1 MITIITVMITMISTM
16 ITIVTIMITMI
27 TVMITWLVGY
37 HGDYHDVDL
46 TYVSMCVRD
55 HDYRDDYHGYM
66 VITMI
71 TTMITMM

>member
-1 MITIITVMITMISTM
+1 MPRCHIGELLPFIYPCHNDYHDYRDDYH
-16 ITIVTIMITMI
+16 
-27 TVMITWLVGY
+27 GY

-46 TYVSMCVRD
+46 TYVSMCVRG

-71 TTMITMM
+71 TMITMITTMITMM